1 VTAAPLL
8 SVLASLPLLL
18 HRRTR
23 AVPLVL
29 GALALWQSRAALWAP
44 KPSQAT
50 HTNCSPLRVVS
61 SNVLYKNRTPRL
73 AAEALMSTNPDVI
86 VLVEVSLAVSLH
98 ISKQRYPF
106 ELVFSRTDSR
116 GRGYDLRVL
125 SRLPL
130 EHYDDTEA
138 GERFFPLIRVSLN
151 NAHFALVPVHTSA
164 PHKVSDKQYWRSELH
179 GLATSLSS
187 VTGPLVVCG
196 DFNASLAHRPM
207 ARLTKTARLSSVL
220 ARHGRALRG
229 TWGPRGLVALLP
241 IDHVLVS
248 HDVVSSGIS
257 VMRLPGSDHRT
268 LVADLVIP
276 QALTD

>member
-1 VTAAPLL
+1 
-8 SVLASLPLLL
+8 
-18 HRRTR
+18 
-23 AVPLVL
+23 
-29 GALALWQSRAALWAP
+29 
-44 KPSQAT
+44 
-50 HTNCSPLRVVS
+50 
-61 SNVLYKNRTPRL
+61 
-73 AAEALMSTNPDVI
+73 
-86 VLVEVSLAVSLH
+86 
-98 ISKQRYPF
+98 
-106 ELVFSRTDSR
+106 
-116 GRGYDLRVL
+116 
-125 SRLPL
+125 
-130 EHYDDTEA
+130 
-138 GERFFPLIRVSLN
+138 
-151 NAHFALVPVHTSA
+151 
-164 PHKVSDKQYWRSELH
+164 
-179 GLATSLSS
+179 LSS